1 MRLLCLKLQTAS
13 LPVNKI
19 HTVKAVRKG
28 MRDIPKAFE
37 IFTNDQTYVF
47 KASDSKH
54 AEQWVQCLQIA
65 VARAQ
70 KQEKVT
76 DFDLENWAVQ
86 RQTQCHGASMG
97 PSTSAIAA
105 VASTGSGKVK
115 NTQTKL

>member
-1 MRLLCLKLQTAS
+1 
-13 LPVNKI
+13 
-19 HTVKAVRKG
+19 

-76 DFDLENWAVQ
+76 EFDFENWAVH
-86 RQTQCHGASMG
+86 RQNQDHGLSTI
-97 PSTSAIAA
+97 PSTSTSAA
-105 VASTGSGKVK
+105 SSKMK